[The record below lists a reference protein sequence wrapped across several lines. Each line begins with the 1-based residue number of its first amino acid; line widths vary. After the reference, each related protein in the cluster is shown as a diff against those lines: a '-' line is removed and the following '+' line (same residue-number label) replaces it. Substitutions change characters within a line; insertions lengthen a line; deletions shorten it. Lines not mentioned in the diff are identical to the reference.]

1 MKLIVGLGNPGEKY
15 EKTRHNTG
23 FLTMDIISRQLGI
36 PVTRRAFE
44 ALIGKGTVNGEQVV
58 LMKPQTYMNES
69 GRAVGKAAA
78 YYKLDKEKDILII
91 YDDLDLPVGTIRL
104 RSSGS
109 DGGHNGLKSII
120 AHLKTRRFNRI
131 RIGIDKS
138 PYIPTIDYVLGKVRR
153 EDQQAYQAALETAAE
168 AAVKFIDTPF
178 DRVMNM
184 YNTKEKNG

>member
-15 EKTRHNTG
+15 ENTRHNTG

-44 ALIGKGTVNGEQVV
+44 ALIGKGAVNGEPVV

-69 GRAVGKAAA
+69 GRSVGKAAA

-91 YDDLDLPVGTIRL
+91 YDDLDLPVGSIRL
-104 RSSGS
+104 RSTGS

-120 AHLKTRRFNRI
+120 AHLRTRNFNRI
-131 RIGIDKS
+131 RIGIDKN
-138 PYIPTIDYVLGKVRR
+138 PRIQTIDYVLGKVRR
-153 EDQQAYQAALETAAE
+153 EDRPAYQDALERAAE

-178 DRVMNM
+178 DRVMNI
-184 YNTKEKNG
+184 YNVKEKNG

>member
-36 PVTRRAFE
+36 PVTRKAFE
-44 ALIGKGTVNGEQVV
+44 ALIGKGMVNGEQVV

-78 YYKLDKEKDILII
+78 YYKLDREKDILII
-91 YDDLDLPVGTIRL
+91 YDDLDLPVGNIRL

-109 DGGHNGLKSII
+109 DGGHNGIKSII
-120 AHLKTRRFNRI
+120 SHLSTKRFNRI
-131 RIGIDKS
+131 RVGIDKD
-138 PYIPTIDYVLGKVRR
+138 PRIPTIDYVLGKVRK
-153 EDQQAYQAALETAAE
+153 EDQSAYQQALEKAAD
-168 AAVKFIDTPF
+168 AAIRFVDTPF
-178 DRVMNM
+178 DKVMNI
-184 YNTKEKNG
+184 YNVKEKNE